1 MQIRF
6 IKNELQEM
14 ANISKDKTGLSY
26 DIWLDSVGKDRKV
39 SHRKPRLKVRL
50 DNKELIPVSIEREP
64 KILVKG
70 KEIPKFRQFKKF
82 ILLNYDILMKHWNLE
97 IEDDDVLDLIKSI
110 D

>member
-1 MQIRF
+1 MQIKL

-14 ANISKDKTGLSY
+14 ANISKDKTGLPF

-50 DNKELIPVSIEREP
+50 DNKELIPVSIEKEP

-70 KEIPKFRQFKKF
+70 KDIPKFRQFRKF
-82 ILLNYDILMKHWNLE
+82 LLLNYEILMKHWNLE